1 MEEDIDLPFV
11 ISKKKNYDSIQY
23 KNDFTNIILI
33 FDYEHHDPKFDE
45 EKILKMQRYFTESTD
60 VGKLYIN
67 YPMIESY
74 RHLMQIPD
82 DKYEDRKISVSLQPG
97 IQYKQLVKDTI
108 VAKNVDFLCK
118 MKEILEERFNVQ
130 DDELCSKSVEEL
142 LAISDSRNLRED
154 IEFKLNNVVKQDSI
168 NTAKYQFGKWTY
180 MGIKYLRVYNCGV
193 QFFISSKGA
202 RKFIKSEYA
211 LKIHCLICMPCF
223 VYPSGHISCNK

>member
-1 MEEDIDLPFV
+1 
-11 ISKKKNYDSIQY
+11 
-23 KNDFTNIILI
+23 
-33 FDYEHHDPKFDE
+33 
-45 EKILKMQRYFTESTD
+45 
-60 VGKLYIN
+60 
-67 YPMIESY
+67 
-74 RHLMQIPD
+74 
-82 DKYEDRKISVSLQPG
+82 
-97 IQYKQLVKDTI
+97 
-108 VAKNVDFLCK
+108 